1 MFHVLAGEDVMKI
14 KKILVAGIAAALI
27 TVPTILIAKDVRDPG
42 RLPRPDRDRDQPA
55 PVVAVGTAT
64 NAIPVTAQKEDVR
77 DPGHIIVPDKSKDT
91 VRRR

>member
-1 MFHVLAGEDVMKI
+1 MKMKNI
-14 KKILVAGIAAALI
+14 IVTGMVAALLA
-27 TVPTILIAKDVRDPG
+27 VPTVSIANKDVRDPG

-55 PVVAVGTAT
+55 PVAAVGTIT
-64 NAIPVTAQKEDVR
+64 NAQAVTAQQEDVR